1 MHICS
6 SNTDA
11 FAWYNWQQYT
21 NYRSICSNMK
31 RVKLI
36 LYSAKS
42 KNQLH
47 DKDSTKTCMKN
58 FQTEYIDVE

>member
-1 MHICS
+1 
-6 SNTDA
+6 
-11 FAWYNWQQYT
+11 
-21 NYRSICSNMK
+21 MK

-36 LYSAKS
+36 LYSVKS

-58 FQTEYIDVE
+58 FQTEYIDLEGSHQHRFNIEDCLLLLIFFQVCISI